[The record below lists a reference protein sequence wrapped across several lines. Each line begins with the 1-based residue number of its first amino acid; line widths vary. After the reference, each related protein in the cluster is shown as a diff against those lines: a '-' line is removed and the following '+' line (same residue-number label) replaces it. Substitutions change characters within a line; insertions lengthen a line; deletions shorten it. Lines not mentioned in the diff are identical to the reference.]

1 MRALRSCDFCG
12 ERAVGTFEVVPEE
25 LDPTEAE
32 RRRVMLCE
40 SCKGTLQTLIEPLVD
55 RTSDATASQRTDS
68 ETETSAESSRDDG
81 SETDDGRTND
91 LIESTADEDG
101 SLLGQPDDGADDDT
115 SGKADSSEADPDETT
130 GESGEPD
137 HAEELPT
144 TAETDATQNGQS
156 GSASKSDR
164 PDNYGRVLRLLRN
177 REFPMTRE
185 DIVTIATSAYQLD
198 ARNVQAVIDE
208 AIDRGEFV
216 EADGQL
222 QHA

>member
-12 ERAVGTFEVVPEE
+12 EQAVGTFEVVPEE

-40 SCKGTLQTLIEPLVD
+40 SCKDTLQTLIEPLIERAEGTTD
-55 RTSDATASQRTDS
+55 GGQEPQASTQAETAADEDS
-68 ETETSAESSRDDG
+68 
-81 SETDDGRTND
+81 TND
-91 LIESTADEDG
+91 LIGSSADEDG
-101 SLLGQPDDGADDDT
+101 SLLGGTGDKSPERSGSEDADDTD
-115 SGKADSSEADPDETT
+115 
-130 GESGEPD
+130 
-137 HAEELPT
+137 
-144 TAETDATQNGQS
+144 AETSTTPDGEGTNTESDASSQTGQS
-156 GSASKSDR
+156 SGTVKSDK
-164 PDNYGRVLRLLRN
+164 PDNYGQVLRLLRN

-185 DIVTIATSAYQLD
+185 EVVTIATSAYQLD

>member
-40 SCKGTLQTLIEPLVD
+40 SCKDTLQTLIEPLVD
-55 RTSDATASQRTDS
+55 RAGGTTDGRREPQASDG
-68 ETETSAESSRDDG
+68 TEAASSRAGTATNGD
-81 SETDDGRTND
+81 STND
-91 LIESTADEDG
+91 LIESSADEDG
-101 SLLGQPDDGADDDT
+101 SLLGGTDDEPPEASGSGAAVDAEASTSPDD
-115 SGKADSSEADPDETT
+115 ENT
-130 GESGEPD
+130 GSESG
-137 HAEELPT
+137 ASAQT
-144 TAETDATQNGQS
+144 AQSAETV
-156 GSASKSDR
+156 KSDK
-164 PDNYGRVLRLLRN
+164 PDNYGQVLRLLRN

-185 DIVTIATSAYQLD
+185 EIVTIATSAYQLD

>member
-12 ERAVGTFEVVPEE
+12 EQAVGTFEVIPEE

-32 RRRVMLCE
+32 RRRIVLCG
-40 SCKGTLQTLIEPLVD
+40 SCKDTLQTLIEPLIERAE
-55 RTSDATASQRTDS
+55 RTTDGGREPQAGSQ
-68 ETETSAESSRDDG
+68 TETATDEDSR
-81 SETDDGRTND
+81 ND
-91 LIESTADEDG
+91 LIESSADEDG
-101 SLLGQPDDGADDDT
+101 SLLGGMDDKPSEKSGSEDAVDADAETSTTSDGENSSTESGASSQT
-115 SGKADSSEADPDETT
+115 GQSSETV
-130 GESGEPD
+130 
-137 HAEELPT
+137 
-144 TAETDATQNGQS
+144 
-156 GSASKSDR
+156 KSDK
-164 PDNYGRVLRLLRN
+164 PDNYGQVLRLLRN

-185 DIVTIATSAYQLD
+185 EVVTIATSAYQLD